1 MIVWSVTRV
10 LARAARPGYPGRC
23 VSRIEV
29 EDWVRE
35 ARSLGVAAVICLMSD
50 AELGLYASALAVV
63 GGLLGFYRSR
73 GLEVHHVPVE
83 PGQQPALSEEQ
94 LEQVVESFKEAN
106 KPVLVHASA
115 DEERT
120 AAAVGE
126 LKQFLGC

>member
-1 MIVWSVTRV
+1 MILWSVSRV
-10 LARAARPGYPGRC
+10 LAHAPRPGYPERSI
-23 VSRIEV
+23 SRIEV

-35 ARSLGVAAVICLMSD
+35 ARSLGITTVICLMSD

-83 PGQQPALSEEQ
+83 PGRQPAVSDEQ
-94 LEQVVESFKEAN
+94 LEQIVESFKQAH

-120 AAAVGE
+120 ADVIAK
-126 LKQFLGC
+126 LRQFLGC